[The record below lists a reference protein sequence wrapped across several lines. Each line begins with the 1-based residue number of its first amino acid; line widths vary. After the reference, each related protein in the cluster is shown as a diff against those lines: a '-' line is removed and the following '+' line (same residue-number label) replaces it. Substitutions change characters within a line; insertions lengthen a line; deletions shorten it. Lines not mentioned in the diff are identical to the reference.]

1 MSTIAAI
8 STPLSAAGLGVVRIS
23 GEEAVSIGEKMF
35 RPFKGERKLSLLD
48 GYSCAYGRVFDDD
61 GDIDDAVA
69 TVFIAPKS
77 YTGENT
83 VEFSCHGSPALLKM
97 VLRAALSAGANLAG
111 PGEFTKRAFLNGK
124 MSLTQAE
131 AVMDLISAKSAGAGK
146 AALAMR
152 DGALYKKI
160 RKLTESL
167 TNLES
172 HFAAWSDYP
181 EEDVPELSDEHIESV
196 LNESQKVLKRLID
209 TYDAGKI
216 IREGAV
222 TVIAGK
228 PNVGKST
235 LMNLLSGRER
245 SIVTEVAGTTRDIV
259 EEAVLVG
266 DIPIRLLDTAGI
278 HKTEDRVE
286 KIGVDM
292 ASTEIDRCDVVIAVF
307 DSSAP
312 LDSDDMELIVKLK
325 GKPAV
330 VAVINKSDLETK
342 ADIGLIKN
350 NFEHSVAIS
359 AANGSGEEE
368 FRAILAQV
376 LKTADLDPAEPI
388 MANERQLD
396 CVCRAK
402 RAIDEAVSTE
412 RMGMTLDAVGI
423 CIEAALD
430 CLYELT
436 GEKASDA
443 VIEQVFSR
451 FCVGK

>member
-8 STPLSAAGLGVVRIS
+8 STPLSASGLGVVRIS
-23 GEEAVSIGEKMF
+23 GEDAVAVGEKIF
-35 RPFKGERKLSLLD
+35 RPFKGGRELKTLG
-48 GYSCAYGRVFDDD
+48 GYSCAYGRVFDAE
-61 GDIDDAVA
+61 GDIDEAVA
-69 TVFIAPKS
+69 TVFIAPRS

-83 VEFSCHGSPALLKM
+83 VEFSCHGSPALLKR
-97 VLRAALSAGANLAG
+97 VLRAALAAGAALAG

-124 MSLTQAE
+124 LTLTQAE

-146 AALAMR
+146 AALTMR

-160 RKLTESL
+160 KPITEELTA
-167 TNLES
+167 LES

-181 EEDVPELSDEHIESV
+181 EEDVPELSNEHMESV
-196 LNESQKVLKRLID
+196 LKEAQAVLKRLID
-209 TYDAGKI
+209 TYDAGKV

-235 LMNLLSGRER
+235 LMNLLSGRDR
-245 SIVTEVAGTTRDIV
+245 SIVTEVAGTTRDVV
-259 EEAVLVG
+259 EESVLVG

-278 HKTEDRVE
+278 HETEDRVE

-292 ASTEIDRCDVVIAVF
+292 ANTEIDRCDVVIAVF

-312 LDSDDMELIVKLK
+312 LDSDDMNLIEKLR
-325 GKPAV
+325 GKPA
-330 VAVINKSDLETK
+330 VAVINKSDLETR
-342 ADIGLIKN
+342 ADIDVIKN
-350 NFEHSVAIS
+350 GFERAVVIS
-359 AANGSGEEE
+359 AASGNGEEE
-368 FRAILAQV
+368 FKKALSEV
-376 LKTADLDPAEPI
+376 LKTADLDPAEPV

-402 RAIDEAVSTE
+402 RAVDEAISAVE
-412 RMGMTLDAVGI
+412 FGMTLDAVGI
-423 CIEAALD
+423 CVETALD

>member
-8 STPLSAAGLGVVRIS
+8 STPLSASGLGVVRIS
-23 GEEAVSIGEKMF
+23 GEDAVAVGEKIF
-35 RPFKGERKLSLLD
+35 RPFKGGRELKTLG
-48 GYSCAYGRVFDDD
+48 GYSCAYGRVFDAE
-61 GDIDDAVA
+61 GDIDEAVA
-69 TVFIAPKS
+69 TVFIAPRS

-83 VEFSCHGSPALLKM
+83 VEFSCHGSPALPKR
-97 VLRAALSAGANLAG
+97 VLRAALAAGAALAG

-124 MSLTQAE
+124 LTLTQAE

-160 RKLTESL
+160 KKITEELTA
-167 TNLES
+167 LES

-181 EEDVPELSDEHIESV
+181 EEDVPELSNEHMESV
-196 LNESQKVLKRLID
+196 LKEAQAVLKRLID
-209 TYDAGKI
+209 TYDAGKV

-235 LMNLLSGRER
+235 LMNLLSGRDR
-245 SIVTEVAGTTRDIV
+245 SIVTEVAGTTRDVV
-259 EEAVLVG
+259 EESVLVG

-278 HKTEDRVE
+278 HETEDRVE

-292 ASTEIDRCDVVIAVF
+292 ANTEIDRCDVVIAVF

-312 LDSDDMELIVKLK
+312 LDSDDMNLIEKLR
-325 GKPAV
+325 GKPA
-330 VAVINKSDLETK
+330 VAVINKSDLETR
-342 ADIGLIKN
+342 ADIDVIKN
-350 NFEHSVAIS
+350 GFERSVVIS
-359 AANGSGEEE
+359 AASGNGEEE
-368 FRAILAQV
+368 FKKALSEV
-376 LKTADLDPAEPI
+376 LKTADLDPAEPV

-402 RAIDEAVSTE
+402 RAVDEAISAVE
-412 RMGMTLDAVGI
+412 FGMTLDAVGI
-423 CIEAALD
+423 CVETALD

>member
-8 STPLSAAGLGVVRIS
+8 STPLSASGLGVVRIS
-23 GEEAVSIGEKMF
+23 GEDAVAVGEKMF
-35 RPFKGERKLSLLD
+35 RFFKGGRELRSL
-48 GYSCAYGRVFDDD
+48 GGHSCAYGRVFDAE

-69 TVFIAPKS
+69 TVFIAPRS

-83 VEFSCHGSPALLKM
+83 VEFSCHGSPALLKR
-97 VLRAALSAGANLAG
+97 VLRAALAAGAALAG

-124 MSLTQAE
+124 LTLTQAE
-131 AVMDLISAKSAGAGK
+131 AVMDIISAKSAGAGK

-160 RKLTESL
+160 QGITGELTAL
-167 TNLES
+167 QS

-196 LNESQKVLKRLID
+196 LKNARAVLKRLMD

-235 LMNLLSGRER
+235 LMNLLSGRDR
-245 SIVTEVAGTTRDIV
+245 SIVTEIAGTTRDVV
-259 EEAVLVG
+259 EESVLVG
-266 DIPIRLLDTAGI
+266 DIPIRLLDTAGL
-278 HKTEDRVE
+278 HETEDRVE

-292 ASTEIDRCDVVIAVF
+292 ANTEIDRCDVVIAVF

-312 LDSDDMELIVKLK
+312 LDSDDLNLIEKLR
-325 GKPAV
+325 GRPA

-342 ADIGLIKN
+342 AEVDIIKN
-350 NFEHSVAIS
+350 SFEHAVVIS
-359 AANGSGEEE
+359 AASGNGEEE
-368 FRAILAQV
+368 FRKALSEV
-376 LKTADLDPAEPI
+376 LKTADLDPAEPV

-402 RAIDEAVSTE
+402 RALDEAILALE
-412 RMGMTLDAVGI
+412 GGMTLDAVSI
-423 CIEAALD
+423 CVETALD

-436 GEKASDA
+436 GEKAGDA

>member
-8 STPLSAAGLGVVRIS
+8 STPLSASGLGVVRIS
-23 GEEAVSIGEKMF
+23 GEDAVAVGEKIF
-35 RPFKGERKLSLLD
+35 RPFKGGRELKTLG
-48 GYSCAYGRVFDDD
+48 GYSCAYGRVFDAE
-61 GDIDDAVA
+61 GDIDEAVA
-69 TVFIAPKS
+69 TVFIAPRS

-83 VEFSCHGSPALLKM
+83 VEFSCHGSPALLKR
-97 VLRAALSAGANLAG
+97 VLRAALAAGAALAG

-124 MSLTQAE
+124 LTLTQAE

-160 RKLTESL
+160 KKITEELTA
-167 TNLES
+167 LES

-181 EEDVPELSDEHIESV
+181 EEDVPELSNEHMESV
-196 LNESQKVLKRLID
+196 LKEAQAVLKRLID
-209 TYDAGKI
+209 TYDAGKV

-235 LMNLLSGRER
+235 LMNLLSGRDR
-245 SIVTEVAGTTRDIV
+245 SIVTEVAGTTRDVV
-259 EEAVLVG
+259 EESVLVG

-278 HKTEDRVE
+278 HETEDRVE

-292 ASTEIDRCDVVIAVF
+292 ANTEIDRCDVVIAVF

-312 LDSDDMELIVKLK
+312 LDSDDMNLIEKLR
-325 GKPAV
+325 GKPA
-330 VAVINKSDLETK
+330 VAVINKSDLETR
-342 ADIGLIKN
+342 ADIDVIKN
-350 NFEHSVAIS
+350 GFERAVVIS
-359 AANGSGEEE
+359 AASGNGEEE
-368 FRAILAQV
+368 FKKALSEV
-376 LKTADLDPAEPI
+376 LKTADLDPAEPV

-402 RAIDEAVSTE
+402 RAVDEAISAVE
-412 RMGMTLDAVGI
+412 FGMTLDAVGI
-423 CIEAALD
+423 CVETALD

>member
-8 STPLSAAGLGVVRIS
+8 STPLSASGLGVVRIS
-23 GEEAVSIGEKMF
+23 GEDAVAVGEKIF
-35 RPFKGERKLSLLD
+35 RPFKGGRELKTLG
-48 GYSCAYGRVFDDD
+48 GYSCAYGRVFDAE
-61 GDIDDAVA
+61 GDIDEAVA
-69 TVFIAPKS
+69 TVFIAPRS

-83 VEFSCHGSPALLKM
+83 VEFSCHGSPALLKR
-97 VLRAALSAGANLAG
+97 VLRAALAAGAALAG

-124 MSLTQAE
+124 LTLTQAE

-146 AALAMR
+146 AALTMR

-160 RKLTESL
+160 KKITEELTA
-167 TNLES
+167 LES

-181 EEDVPELSDEHIESV
+181 EEDVPELSNEHMESV
-196 LNESQKVLKRLID
+196 LKEAQAVLKRLID
-209 TYDAGKI
+209 TYDAGKV

-235 LMNLLSGRER
+235 LMNLLSGRDR
-245 SIVTEVAGTTRDIV
+245 SIVTEVAGTTRDVV
-259 EEAVLVG
+259 EESVLVG

-278 HKTEDRVE
+278 HETEDRVE

-292 ASTEIDRCDVVIAVF
+292 ANTEIDRCDVVIAVF

-312 LDSDDMELIVKLK
+312 LDSDDMNLIEKLR
-325 GKPAV
+325 GKPA
-330 VAVINKSDLETK
+330 VAVINKSDLETR
-342 ADIGLIKN
+342 ADIDVIKN
-350 NFEHSVAIS
+350 GFERSVVIS
-359 AANGSGEEE
+359 AANGNGEEE
-368 FRAILAQV
+368 FRKALSEV
-376 LKTADLDPAEPI
+376 LKTADLDPAEPV

-402 RAIDEAVSTE
+402 RAVDEAISAVE
-412 RMGMTLDAVGI
+412 FGMTLDAVGI
-423 CIEAALD
+423 CVETALD

>member
-8 STPLSAAGLGVVRIS
+8 STPLSASGLGVVRIS
-23 GEEAVSIGEKMF
+23 GEDAVAVGEKIF
-35 RPFKGERKLSLLD
+35 RPFKGGRELKTLG
-48 GYSCAYGRVFDDD
+48 GYSCAYGRVFDAE
-61 GDIDDAVA
+61 GDIDEAVA
-69 TVFIAPKS
+69 TVFIAPRS

-83 VEFSCHGSPALLKM
+83 VEFSCHGSPALLKR
-97 VLRAALSAGANLAG
+97 VLRAALAAGAALAG

-124 MSLTQAE
+124 LTLTQAE

-160 RKLTESL
+160 KKITEELTA
-167 TNLES
+167 LES

-181 EEDVPELSDEHIESV
+181 EEDVPELSNEHMESV
-196 LNESQKVLKRLID
+196 LKEAQTVLKRLID
-209 TYDAGKI
+209 TYDAGKV

-235 LMNLLSGRER
+235 LMNLLSGRDR
-245 SIVTEVAGTTRDIV
+245 SIVTEVAGTTRDVV
-259 EEAVLVG
+259 EESVLVG

-278 HKTEDRVE
+278 HETEDRVE

-292 ASTEIDRCDVVIAVF
+292 ANTEIDRCDVVIAVF

-312 LDSDDMELIVKLK
+312 LDSDDMNLIEKLR
-325 GKPAV
+325 GKPA
-330 VAVINKSDLETK
+330 VAVINKSDLETR
-342 ADIGLIKN
+342 ADIDVIKN
-350 NFEHSVAIS
+350 GFERAVVIS
-359 AANGSGEEE
+359 AASGNGEEE
-368 FRAILAQV
+368 FRKALSEV
-376 LKTADLDPAEPI
+376 LKTADLDPAEPV

-402 RAIDEAVSTE
+402 RAVDEAISAVE
-412 RMGMTLDAVGI
+412 FGMTLDAVGI
-423 CIEAALD
+423 CVETALD

>member
-1 MSTIAAI
+1 MTTIAAI
-8 STPLSAAGLGVVRIS
+8 STPLSASGLGVVRIS
-23 GEEAVSIGEKMF
+23 GEDAVAVGEKIF
-35 RPFKGERKLSLLD
+35 RPFKGGRELKTLG
-48 GYSCAYGRVFDDD
+48 GYSCAYGRVFDAE
-61 GDIDDAVA
+61 GDIDEAVA
-69 TVFIAPKS
+69 TVFIAPRS

-83 VEFSCHGSPALLKM
+83 VEFSCHGSPALLKR
-97 VLRAALSAGANLAG
+97 VLRAALAAGAALAG

-124 MSLTQAE
+124 LTLTQAE

-160 RKLTESL
+160 KKITEELTA
-167 TNLES
+167 LES

-181 EEDVPELSDEHIESV
+181 EEDVPELSNEHMESV
-196 LNESQKVLKRLID
+196 LKEAQAVLKRLID
-209 TYDAGKI
+209 TYDAGKV

-235 LMNLLSGRER
+235 LMNLLSGRDR
-245 SIVTEVAGTTRDIV
+245 SIVTEVAGTTRDVV
-259 EEAVLVG
+259 EESVLVG

-278 HKTEDRVE
+278 HETEDRVE

-292 ASTEIDRCDVVIAVF
+292 ANTEIDRCDVVIAVF

-312 LDSDDMELIVKLK
+312 LDSDDMNLIEKLR
-325 GKPAV
+325 GKPA
-330 VAVINKSDLETK
+330 VAVINKSDLETR
-342 ADIGLIKN
+342 ADIDVIKN
-350 NFEHSVAIS
+350 GFERAVVIS
-359 AANGSGEEE
+359 AASGNGEEE
-368 FRAILAQV
+368 FRKALSEV
-376 LKTADLDPAEPI
+376 LKTADLDPAEPV

-402 RAIDEAVSTE
+402 RAVDEAISAVE
-412 RMGMTLDAVGI
+412 FGMTLDAVGI
-423 CIEAALD
+423 CVETALD

>member
-8 STPLSAAGLGVVRIS
+8 STPLSASGLGVVRIS
-23 GEEAVSIGEKMF
+23 GEDAVAVGEKIF
-35 RPFKGERKLSLLD
+35 RPFKGGRELKTLG
-48 GYSCAYGRVFDDD
+48 GYSCAYGRVFDAE
-61 GDIDDAVA
+61 GDIDEAVA
-69 TVFIAPKS
+69 TVFIAPRS

-83 VEFSCHGSPALLKM
+83 VEFSCHGSPALLKR
-97 VLRAALSAGANLAG
+97 VLRAALAAGAALAG

-124 MSLTQAE
+124 LTLTQAE

-160 RKLTESL
+160 KKITEELTA
-167 TNLES
+167 LES

-181 EEDVPELSDEHIESV
+181 EEDVPELSNEHMESV
-196 LNESQKVLKRLID
+196 LKEAQAVLKRLID
-209 TYDAGKI
+209 TYDAGKV

-235 LMNLLSGRER
+235 LMNLLSGRDR
-245 SIVTEVAGTTRDIV
+245 SIVTEVAGTTRDVV
-259 EEAVLVG
+259 EESVLVG

-278 HKTEDRVE
+278 HETEDRVE

-292 ASTEIDRCDVVIAVF
+292 ANTEIDRCDVVIAVF

-312 LDSDDMELIVKLK
+312 LDSDDMNLIEKLR
-325 GKPAV
+325 GKPA
-330 VAVINKSDLETK
+330 VAVINKSDLETR
-342 ADIGLIKN
+342 ADIDVIKN
-350 NFEHSVAIS
+350 GFERAVVIS
-359 AANGSGEEE
+359 AASGNGEEE
-368 FRAILAQV
+368 FRKALSEV
-376 LKTADLDPAEPI
+376 LKTADLDPAEPV

-402 RAIDEAVSTE
+402 RAVDEAISAVE
-412 RMGMTLDAVGI
+412 FGMTLDAVGI
-423 CIEAALD
+423 CVETALD

>member
-8 STPLSAAGLGVVRIS
+8 STPLSASGLGVVRIS
-23 GEEAVSIGEKMF
+23 GEDAVAVGEKIF
-35 RPFKGERKLSLLD
+35 RPFKGGRELKTLG
-48 GYSCAYGRVFDDD
+48 GYSCAYGRVFDAE
-61 GDIDDAVA
+61 GDIDEAVA
-69 TVFIAPKS
+69 TVFIAPRS

-83 VEFSCHGSPALLKM
+83 VEFSCHGSPALLKR
-97 VLRAALSAGANLAG
+97 VLRAALAAGAALAG

-124 MSLTQAE
+124 LTLTQAE

-160 RKLTESL
+160 KKITEELTA
-167 TNLES
+167 LES

-181 EEDVPELSDEHIESV
+181 EEDVPELSNEHMESV
-196 LNESQKVLKRLID
+196 LKEAQAVLKRLID
-209 TYDAGKI
+209 TYDAGKV

-235 LMNLLSGRER
+235 LMNLLSGHDR
-245 SIVTEVAGTTRDIV
+245 SIVTEVAGTTRDVV
-259 EEAVLVG
+259 EESVLVG

-278 HKTEDRVE
+278 HETEDRVE

-292 ASTEIDRCDVVIAVF
+292 ANTEIDRCDVVIAVF

-312 LDSDDMELIVKLK
+312 LDSDDMNLIEKLR
-325 GKPAV
+325 GKPA
-330 VAVINKSDLETK
+330 VAVINKSDLETR
-342 ADIGLIKN
+342 ADIDVIKN
-350 NFEHSVAIS
+350 GFERAVVIS
-359 AANGSGEEE
+359 AASGNGEEE
-368 FRAILAQV
+368 FRKALSEV
-376 LKTADLDPAEPI
+376 LKTADLDPAEPV

-402 RAIDEAVSTE
+402 RAVDEAISAVE
-412 RMGMTLDAVGI
+412 FGMTLDAVGI
-423 CIEAALD
+423 CVETALD